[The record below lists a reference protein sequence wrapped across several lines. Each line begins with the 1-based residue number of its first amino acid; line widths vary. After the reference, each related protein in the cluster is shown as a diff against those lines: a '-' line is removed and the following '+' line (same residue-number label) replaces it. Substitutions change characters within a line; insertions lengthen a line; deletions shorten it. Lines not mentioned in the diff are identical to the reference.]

1 MNTAT
6 DTSRANANAIPAA
19 IWAAFDILR
28 VVGLRSRVMAET
40 EPCFTSGSSSPG
52 PDLGL
57 DVPRLCALPLLT
69 SIYMEELRLRAAA
82 TVTRQVATDEFSV
95 EGWRLRRGASVVA
108 MPWLGGQD
116 GGFWEGSRGGRDVR
130 AFWAERFLEYPDSA
144 TGAARDHK
152 GPRMRYADEGGRTA
166 EEDRGAK
173 VVTSGI
179 QGHYFPYGG
188 GVKICP
194 GRFFAK
200 QEIMTAVTV
209 LLRVCEVELVD
220 VEGAERIKGDMAR
233 FPLGTLP
240 VDGRVPFRIRRR
252 V

>member
-1 MNTAT
+1 
-6 DTSRANANAIPAA
+6 
-19 IWAAFDILR
+19 
-28 VVGLRSRVMAET
+28 MAET
-40 EPCFTSGSSSPG
+40 EPCFTPRPPSQI

-57 DVPRLCALPLLT
+57 DIPRLCALPLLT

-82 TVTRQVATDEFSV
+82 TVTRQVATDDFAV

-130 AFWAERFLEYPDSA
+130 AFWAERFLEYPKDSA
-144 TGAARDHK
+144 TGAVGDHK
-152 GPRMRYADEGGRTA
+152 DPGMGHKGGKGGRTV
-166 EEDRGAK
+166 EDDRSAK
-173 VVTSGI
+173 VATAGI

-200 QEIMTAVTV
+200 QEIMTAVAV
-209 LLRVCEVELVD
+209 LFRVCEVDLVD
-220 VEGAERIKGDMAR
+220 VEGAEGIKGDMAR

-240 VDGRVPFRIRRR
+240 MDGRVPFRIRRR